1 VNHGIGVFRGIERIA
16 AAGHERD
23 YIELEYAE
31 GEKLYLPIEQV
42 NLVQRYI
49 GQEGR
54 RPRLDTLGGKGW
66 QRRKERAKAAV
77 EDLAGSLLDLYSR
90 RKAAQGFAFPADT
103 DWQSEF
109 EAAFPYEETADQ
121 LACIEQVKRDMES
134 PTVMDRLV
142 CGDVGY
148 GKTEIALR
156 AAFKAVAGGRQVA
169 VLAPTTILVE
179 QHY

>member
-66 QRRKERAKAAV
+66 QRRK
-77 EDLAGSLLDLYSR
+77 
-90 RKAAQGFAFPADT
+90 
-103 DWQSEF
+103 
-109 EAAFPYEETADQ
+109 
-121 LACIEQVKRDMES
+121 
-134 PTVMDRLV
+134 
-142 CGDVGY
+142 
-148 GKTEIALR
+148 
-156 AAFKAVAGGRQVA
+156 
-169 VLAPTTILVE
+169 
-179 QHY
+179 